1 MIFGHRREFGIEH
14 RKPIDLRAGREN
26 GAFDS
31 KRVTSIEHIEMPGH
45 IVGIGSRIGHDAGV
59 RPRRHMHHRIGPGVG
74 ERAVNVL
81 RLGDIALH
89 IAHPGDP
96 FGRGS
101 KVETGD
107 LMAGPGQFGNYK
119 FADPSRASGY
129 NDPHRPSF
137 SSTQPGHALG
147 SAPKLV
153 ILVLVVLI
161 ERCKMKTDAPP
172 SLSAQTAGRLR
183 AWIAANGLKSGAR
196 LPPEHELMVQLD
208 VSRTV
213 LREAVAG
220 LRAQGELTSRRGS
233 GVFVARM
240 ADDGHIQIEQAEDE
254 ATPTAILNL
263 L

>member
-1 MIFGHRREFGIEH
+1 
-14 RKPIDLRAGREN
+14 
-26 GAFDS
+26 
-31 KRVTSIEHIEMPGH
+31 
-45 IVGIGSRIGHDAGV
+45 
-59 RPRRHMHHRIGPGVG
+59 
-74 ERAVNVL
+74 
-81 RLGDIALH
+81 
-89 IAHPGDP
+89 
-96 FGRGS
+96 
-101 KVETGD
+101 
-107 LMAGPGQFGNYK
+107 
-119 FADPSRASGY
+119 
-129 NDPHRPSF
+129 
-137 SSTQPGHALG
+137 
-147 SAPKLV
+147 
-153 ILVLVVLI
+153 
-161 ERCKMKTDAPP
+161 MKTDAPP

-263 L
+263 LEVRLALEVEAVGLAARRRTPADLERIEAELKGMAVARTREELVARDFSFHVAIAAATNNPQFIYVIRQVGERAFPRERSWRTAPSSGTRYAEMRMREHEAILRGIADKDAVFARDAMRHHIMASAQRFRDAMA